1 MTVAEKNGTRARR
14 SAATANPDEYIA
26 GPPAPVKVDLF
37 KVAEMQVKEFVA
49 AADLSD
55 PAARH
60 RIRDMLDAV
69 ATIRSTFGSEDEIFA
84 GAKDQIRQRRNG
96 HIYGGD
102 EVAFAAGEVE
112 GQNMRMIREFLPVV
126 QTFADTQRG
135 TALAQLARELRFAKE
150 SDDNPALAERLQRN
164 IERISDGGLFP
175 VPEPQEDIED
185 VIAHAKQVA
194 DGEQVL
200 LAELPVHPYPGE

>member
-1 MTVAEKNGTRARR
+1 MTLATKNGTRARR
-14 SAATANPDEYIA
+14 SAATANPDEYVA

-37 KVAEMQVKEFVA
+37 KLAETQVKEFVA

-55 PAARH
+55 PTARH

-69 ATIRSTFGSEDEIFA
+69 ETIRSTFGSEDDIFA
-84 GAKDQIRQRRNG
+84 GAKDQIRRRNNG
-96 HIYGGD
+96 DLIHGGGI
-102 EVAFAAGEVE
+102 AFAAGEVE

-185 VIAHAKQVA
+185 VLARAKQVA
-194 DGEQVL
+194 DHGQAL
-200 LAELPVHPYPGE
+200 LAGLPVPYPVE

>member
-1 MTVAEKNGTRARR
+1 MTLAPKNGTRACR
-14 SAATANPDEYIA
+14 SAADVSNDTAA
-26 GPPAPVKVDLF
+26 LTVDLF
-37 KVAEMQVKEFVA
+37 RVAEAQAKEFVA
-49 AADLSD
+49 TADLSD
-55 PAARH
+55 PAACH
-60 RIRDMLDAV
+60 RIRDMLDTLG
-69 ATIRSTFGSEDEIFA
+69 TIRSTFGSEDEIFA
-84 GAKDQIRQRRNG
+84 GAKDQIRRRNNG
-96 HIYGGD
+96 IYGGND
-102 EVAFAAGEVE
+102 GVEFAAGEVE

-185 VIAHAKQVA
+185 MIAHAKEVA
-194 DGEQVL
+194 DHGRGL
-200 LAELPVHPYPGE
+200 LVEHDLPVHLYPGE